1 MIDELLVRN
10 LGVIREARIEFGP
23 GLTVV
28 TGETGA
34 GKTLLLGALRML
46 LGADARSDLVGPFGD
61 EAGVEGRLMRGDT
74 EIGVARR
81 LKREGRSRAYLN
93 GSIASADALDEA
105 TTGTVEIIGQHDQL
119 TITRPA
125 EIRRL
130 IDRKLDDEG
139 RAAREAYRQAWS
151 GRERLLTDREALGGD
166 RPALERAR
174 LSARHDA
181 ETIRSAG
188 VTPGE
193 DDQLAERLGRLRNSE
208 QIRALAADGSEL
220 VERVRDDVG
229 TVVGILRRV
238 AGFDPGSAHLLGAVD
253 GVESQLGDTAAGLM
267 RLLEDLDIEPE
278 ELEEAERRQSVI
290 ADLCRRYGPA
300 LVDVV
305 EFGQSQTKRAEEL
318 TALLDRAERIDEEMA
333 DADRQLA
340 TAATGLRDARRRAS
354 AGLAA
359 EALEHLRELGFSR
372 PYLEIGVEDS
382 PATPGGAD
390 TATVLFASDDR
401 LDPGPV
407 AKVASGGE
415 LSRLVLALRL
425 AGGAGEAESVVFDE
439 IDAGVGGQTAIAVG
453 AKLAALAESRQ
464 VLCVTHLPQVAAHAD
479 THWVVDRDG
488 EEATVRLVYGEERV
502 GELARMLAGM
512 PDSVR
517 GKQAAAE
524 LLVRA
529 GRDEPQRKSARAT

>member
-1 MIDELLVRN
+1 MIDELIVRN
-10 LGVIREARIEFGP
+10 LGVIREARMEFGP

-61 EAGVEGRLMRGDT
+61 EATVEGRLMRGDT
-74 EIGVARR
+74 ELGVGRR

-130 IDRKLDDEG
+130 VDRKLDAEG
-139 RAAREAYRQAWS
+139 LTARQVYRQAWTE
-151 GRERLLTDREALGGD
+151 RERLQADREALGGD
-166 RPALERAR
+166 RPALERER
-174 LSARHDA
+174 VGSRHDA
-181 ETIRSAG
+181 DTIRAAG
-188 VTPGE
+188 VSPGE
-193 DDQLAERLGRLRNSE
+193 DERLAEMLSRLRNAE
-208 QIRALAADGSEL
+208 QIRALAAEGSEL

-229 TVVGILRRV
+229 AAVGILRRI
-238 AGFDPGSAHLLGAVD
+238 AGLDTGSAHLLGTVD

-278 ELEEAERRQSVI
+278 ELEEAERRQAVI
-290 ADLCRRYGPA
+290 ADLCRRYGPT
-300 LVDVV
+300 LQDVI
-305 EFGQSQTKRAEEL
+305 EFGETQTKRAEEL
-318 TALLDRAERIDEEMA
+318 TTLLDRADRIDEEIA
-333 DADRQLA
+333 EADRRLA
-340 TAATGLRDARRRAS
+340 TAGTGLRDARRRA
-354 AGLAA
+354 ADGLAT
-359 EALEHLRELGFSR
+359 ESLEHLRELGFSR
-372 PYLEIGVEDS
+372 PHLEIRVEDTA
-382 PATPGGAD
+382 ATAGGAD

-401 LDPGPV
+401 LDLGPV

-488 EEATVRLVYGEERV
+488 EEATVRAVVGDDRV
-502 GELARMLAGM
+502 GELTRMLAGM
-512 PDSVR
+512 PDSAR
-517 GKQAAAE
+517 GREAAEE

-529 GRDEPQRKSARAT
+529 GQGGIE

>member
-1 MIDELLVRN
+1 MIDELIVRN

-61 EAGVEGRLMRGDT
+61 EATVEGRLMRGDA
-74 EIGVARR
+74 ELGVGRR

-93 GSIASADALDEA
+93 GSIASAEALDEA
-105 TTGTVEIIGQHDQL
+105 TRGAVEIIGQHDQL

-130 IDRKLDDEG
+130 VDRKLDEEG
-139 RAAREAYRQAWS
+139 LKSREAYRRAW
-151 GRERLLTDREALGGD
+151 GERERLLADRSALGGD
-166 RPALERAR
+166 RPALERERVAA
-174 LSARHDA
+174 LHDA

-188 VTPGE
+188 ITE
-193 DDQLAERLGRLRNSE
+193 DEDERLADLLGRLRNAE
-208 QIRALAADGSEL
+208 QIRALAAEGSDL

-229 TVVGILRRV
+229 TVVGMLRRI
-238 AGFDPGSAHLLGAVD
+238 AALDPGSDHLLESVD
-253 GVESQLGDTAAGLM
+253 GVESQLGDAAAGLV

-278 ELEEAERRQSVI
+278 ELEMAERRQAGI
-290 ADLCRRYGPA
+290 ADLCRRYGPT
-300 LVDVV
+300 LHDVV
-305 EFGQSQTKRAEEL
+305 EFGETQAARAEQL
-318 TALLDRAERIDEEMA
+318 TTLLDRADRIDEEMSA
-333 DADRQLA
+333 ADRRLA
-340 TAATGLRDARRRAS
+340 TAGTGLRDARRRA
-354 AGLAA
+354 AEGLST
-359 EALEHLRELGFSR
+359 EALRHLRELGFAR
-372 PYLEIGVEDS
+372 PSLQIGVEDAAAS
-382 PATPGGAD
+382 PGGAD
-390 TATVLFASDDR
+390 VATVLFASDDR

-407 AKVASGGE
+407 ARVASGGE

-439 IDAGVGGQTAIAVG
+439 IDSGVGGQTAIAVG

-479 THWVVDRDG
+479 THWVIDRDG
-488 EEATVRLVYGEERV
+488 EEATVRAVTGDARL
-502 GELARMLAGM
+502 GELTRMLAGM
-512 PDSVR
+512 PDSAR
-517 GKQAAAE
+517 GREAAEE

-529 GRDEPQRKSARAT
+529 GQGGIE